1 MSDQGL
7 IGFRFREQD
16 KLAYN
21 RSDSAPDKLGLQILH
36 ELRSVQSWDKVEDR
50 VRDLIAIP
58 ESRPL
63 DESSSLA
70 ETELRRH
77 FPDLEYKSAPKNFH
91 QLYQPL
97 QGSLRPYLDSKLTF
111 MPNASD
117 FIYDSRHC
125 DWAYIANLDT
135 SQFEVWKGNQLEPDH
150 EDNRLVEEENRYG
163 KEIDRMG
170 YYPCAMVKSYD
181 LEELPNPGL
190 FLTYYSFS
198 GDLAGGNRK

>member
-1 MSDQGL
+1 MNDQGL

-21 RSDSAPDKLGLQILH
+21 RSGSAPDKLGLQILH

-111 MPNASD
+111 MPDASD
-117 FIYDSRHC
+117 FIYDSLHC
-125 DWAYIANLDT
+125 DWAYITNLD
-135 SQFEVWKGNQLEPDH
+135 SGLLEVWKGSQLEPDS
-150 EDNRLVEEENRYG
+150 EDNRVVEEPNRYG
-163 KEIDRMG
+163 HEADQMG
-170 YYPCAMVKSYD
+170 YYPCAMVRDYD
-181 LEELPNPGL
+181 LQDLPNHGR

-198 GDLAGGNRK
+198 EPRN

>member
-1 MSDQGL
+1 MNDQGL

-21 RSDSAPDKLGLQILH
+21 RSGSAPDKLGLQILH

-77 FPDLEYKSAPKNFH
+77 FPDLEYKSTPKNFH
-91 QLYQPL
+91 QLYQCGG
-97 QGSLRPYLDSKLTF
+97 QS
-111 MPNASD
+111 
-117 FIYDSRHC
+117 
-125 DWAYIANLDT
+125 
-135 SQFEVWKGNQLEPDH
+135 
-150 EDNRLVEEENRYG
+150 
-163 KEIDRMG
+163 
-170 YYPCAMVKSYD
+170 CAR
-181 LEELPNPGL
+181 EA
-190 FLTYYSFS
+190 FCF
-198 GDLAGGNRK
+198 

>member
-1 MSDQGL
+1 MTSQGL
-7 IGFRFREQD
+7 IGFRYRDID

-21 RSDSAPDKLGLQILH
+21 HSGSAPDKLGLQILH
-36 ELRSVQSWDKVEDR
+36 ELRATDDWDR
-50 VRDLIAIP
+50 VRDRVRDIVTIP

-63 DESSSLA
+63 DESSSMA

-77 FPDLEYKSAPKNFH
+77 YSDLEQRTAPKNFH
-91 QLYQPL
+91 ELYQPL
-97 QGSLRPYLDSKLTF
+97 QGSLRPYLDGKLTF

-117 FIYDSRHC
+117 FIQDSLHC
-125 DWAYIANLDT
+125 EWAYIANLDT
-135 SQFEVWKGNQLEPDH
+135 EQFEVWKGNQLKPDH

-163 KEIDRMG
+163 NEPDRMG
-170 YYPCAMVKSYD
+170 YFPCAMVKSYD

-198 GDLAGGNRK
+198 GDLSDANRE